1 MSRNKRNTP
10 TSGYNKTIQS
20 IANLTF
26 DELNSLEKSIPVIL
40 NAKIQS
46 DLSSSEIEKAI
57 EAGLYVEKQRIKN
70 LGEQKSILFLPDSIG
85 YSGKGYKENLGRVSF
100 QTLQRM
106 SNLYCVKNIITT
118 RIEQVTR
125 FLRYSN
131 DEQKEGFTI
140 RKKRSLFDTDDNKKL
155 SKEEQKKIEYI
166 VDFLDRGGRTDKWEL
181 PDTFITFVRKIMQDS
196 LSIDQVAF
204 EITRSKGWEL
214 DRFRAVDGSMIRL
227 LDSVDPNYEHDFE
240 RYRFKGVL
248 PRYCQVFE
256 QQIVFN
262 KQLGEYVLY
271 YPWELGFGVRNVNT
285 DIWNNGYG
293 KSELESLI
301 EIVTYILN
309 GVQYNGNFFK
319 NGSNPKGFIKV
330 NGANTNEVQLNEFKQ
345 RWRQLLTGTENSHRI
360 PIFSGVDL
368 EWVDLHHCLHPDSKV
383 WTKEGQFTLNEIL
396 DGKDDCLCEIW
407 DGLNFSKSRVFRTGK
422 KKLCETE
429 FLNRCSIKTS
439 PDHRFLVL
447 RGDEPEWVHQKDLV
461 VGDFVF
467 VNKRATD
474 SEFKELFFNGRP
486 VDSDLF
492 ELFGWIL
499 GDGYIGDGKRS
510 HKFFSL
516 FYHPEKENDVI
527 SRHIDICNKYGVNVR
542 YYKQKSPKGGVVIPR
557 HEFYPRLV
565 IHDHLLYDFFRSLGF
580 TTSKEG
586 KTIPKVV
593 YALKSDYRK
602 SILRG
607 LFSADAYVGGSRQGR
622 SIELAVTS
630 SELKSNVIDLLL
642 SLGIRSNSFVEKNY
656 GRSLSKAGDRRLLIK
671 DKDLFMDGI
680 GFIQQYKN
688 DSYLERERSSY
699 VLDEAPV
706 SFIRDFAVKLRSF
719 YKKLDKDDQFLTKIE
734 RHDLQNISSGN
745 QKASLSKVLSYAEKM
760 NYPIPSFLRDFNLTR
775 VSSIKVCDEEVEM
788 VDVEMFNESHQ
799 FIANGVVVHNSNR
812 DMEFDNWT
820 KFLMTLL
827 CSVYRIDP
835 SELGFQFK
843 DAAQVFGQDGQK
855 QRLDHSKQKG
865 LYPLLIFL
873 QDLINKY
880 IVSEID
886 EDMEF
891 VFTGIEVED
900 EEKQVELDSKKI
912 QSGMVS
918 LQDMFRKYSGRELD
932 EEKDIILNPVYL
944 QIQQAKQY
952 GGQGMNGLVDEE
964 SGEQGEIPNPFM
976 DENPIAE
983 KAFEYIDTILQD
995 NGNEN
1000 QL

>member
-1 MSRNKRNTP
+1 MSSNRSKNNT
-10 TSGYNKTIQS
+10 TQTRKEGGYDG
-20 IANLTF
+20 L
-26 DELNSLEKSIPVIL
+26 LKSISNLSYSEIDSLQSALPVL
-40 NAKIQS
+40 LETKIQS
-46 DLSSSEIEKAI
+46 ALSSSELEKAM
-57 EAGLYVEKQRIKN
+57 EAGLYVEKKRLSYSNQ
-70 LGEQKSILFLPDSIG
+70 EKSIFFLPDSIA
-85 YSGKGYKENLGRVSF
+85 YSGKGYKETLSRVSF
-100 QTLQRM
+100 DTLQKM
-106 SNLYCVKNIITT
+106 GNLYCVKNIIST
-118 RIEQVTR
+118 RIEQITQ
-125 FLRYSN
+125 FLSFSL
-131 DEQKEGFTI
+131 DEQKEGYTI
-140 RKKRSLFDTDDNKKL
+140 RKKRSLFDNGDSDGLPTKN
-155 SKEEQKKIEYI
+155 EQKRIEAI
-166 VDFLDRGGRTDKWEL
+166 VEFLERGGKTDKWEL
-181 PDTFITFVRKIMQDS
+181 PDSFTTFVRKIMQDS
-196 LSIDQVAF
+196 LTIDQLAF
-204 EITRSKGWEL
+204 EVVRNRGGEPLK
-214 DRFRAVDGSMIRL
+214 FRAVDGSMIRL
-227 LDSVDPNYEHDFE
+227 LDSVDPNYAQNFE
-240 RYRFKGVL
+240 RFRWKGYL
-248 PRYCQVFE
+248 PKYCQVFE

-262 KQLGEYVLY
+262 PQLQEYVLY
-271 YPWELGFGVRNVNT
+271 YPWELGFGVRNVST

-293 KSELESLI
+293 KSELETLI

-319 NGSNPKGFIKV
+319 NGSNPKGFIKMKSP
-330 NGANTNEVQLNEFKQ
+330 NTNAAQMNEFKQ
-345 RWRQLLTGTENSHRI
+345 KWRQMLTGTENAHKI
-360 PIFSGVDL
+360 PIFSGIDM
-368 EWVDLHHCLHPDSKV
+368 EWVDLHHCLHPDSRV
-383 WTKEGQFTLNEIL
+383 WTKGGQFTLSEIL

-422 KKLCETE
+422 KRLCETE

-467 VNKRATD
+467 VNKRTTD

-499 GDGYIGDGKRS
+499 GDGYIGDGKPS

-527 SRHIDICNKYGVNVR
+527 SRHIDICSKYGINVR
-542 YYKQKSPKGGVVIPR
+542 YYKQKRPKGSVVIPR

-565 IHDHLLYDFFRSLGF
+565 IYDHLLYDFFRSLGF

-607 LFSADAYVGGSRQGR
+607 LFSADGYVRGSRQGR

-671 DKDLFMDGI
+671 DKDRFMDGI

-706 SFIRDFAVKLRSF
+706 SFIRDFAMKLRLF
-719 YKKLDKDDQFLTKIE
+719 YKKLDKNNQFLTKIE

-775 VSSIKVCDEEVEM
+775 VSSIRVYDEEVEM

-820 KFLMTLL
+820 KFLIVML

-835 SELGFQFK
+835 SELGFQFR
-843 DAAQVFGQDGQK
+843 DAAQVFGQDGQR
-855 QRLDHSKQKG
+855 QRLDHSKKKG

-873 QDLINKY
+873 QDIINRY
-880 IVSEID
+880 IVSELD
-886 EDMEF
+886 EEMEF
-891 VFTGIEVED
+891 AFTGIDVED
-900 EEKQVELDSKKI
+900 EAKQVDLDSKKL

-918 LQDMFRKYSGRELD
+918 LQDIFRKYS
-932 EEKDIILNPVYL
+932 I
-944 QIQQAKQY
+944 
-952 GGQGMNGLVDEE
+952 NGDMK
-964 SGEQGEIPNPFM
+964 IT
-976 DENPIAE
+976 D
-983 KAFEYIDTILQD
+983 
-995 NGNEN
+995 
-1000 QL
+1000 

>member
-1 MSRNKRNTP
+1 MSRNKRNIP

-118 RIEQVTR
+118 RIEQITR
-125 FLRYSN
+125 FLKYSN

-319 NGSNPKGFIKV
+319 NGSNPKGFIKM
-330 NGANTNEVQLNEFKQ
+330 NGTNTNEVQLNEFKQ

-368 EWVDLHHCLHPDSKV
+368 EWVDL
-383 WTKEGQFTLNEIL
+383 
-396 DGKDDCLCEIW
+396 
-407 DGLNFSKSRVFRTGK
+407 
-422 KKLCETE
+422 
-429 FLNRCSIKTS
+429 
-439 PDHRFLVL
+439 
-447 RGDEPEWVHQKDLV
+447 QK
-461 VGDFVF
+461 G
-467 VNKRATD
+467 
-474 SEFKELFFNGRP
+474 
-486 VDSDLF
+486 
-492 ELFGWIL
+492 
-499 GDGYIGDGKRS
+499 
-510 HKFFSL
+510 
-516 FYHPEKENDVI
+516 
-527 SRHIDICNKYGVNVR
+527 
-542 YYKQKSPKGGVVIPR
+542 
-557 HEFYPRLV
+557 
-565 IHDHLLYDFFRSLGF
+565 
-580 TTSKEG
+580 
-586 KTIPKVV
+586 
-593 YALKSDYRK
+593 
-602 SILRG
+602 
-607 LFSADAYVGGSRQGR
+607 
-622 SIELAVTS
+622 
-630 SELKSNVIDLLL
+630 
-642 SLGIRSNSFVEKNY
+642 
-656 GRSLSKAGDRRLLIK
+656 
-671 DKDLFMDGI
+671 
-680 GFIQQYKN
+680 
-688 DSYLERERSSY
+688 
-699 VLDEAPV
+699 
-706 SFIRDFAVKLRSF
+706 
-719 YKKLDKDDQFLTKIE
+719 
-734 RHDLQNISSGN
+734 
-745 QKASLSKVLSYAEKM
+745 
-760 NYPIPSFLRDFNLTR
+760 
-775 VSSIKVCDEEVEM
+775 
-788 VDVEMFNESHQ
+788 
-799 FIANGVVVHNSNR
+799 NR

-944 QIQQAKQY
+944 QIQQAKQF

-995 NGNEN
+995 NDNEN
-1000 QL
+1000 

>member
-118 RIEQVTR
+118 RIEQITR
-125 FLRYSN
+125 FLKYSN

-140 RKKRSLFDTDDNKKL
+140 RRKRSLFDTDNNKKL

-319 NGSNPKGFIKV
+319 NGSNPKGFIKM
-330 NGANTNEVQLNEFKQ
+330 NGTNTNEVQLNEFKQ

-383 WTKEGQFTLNEIL
+383 WTKEGQFTLSEIL

-422 KKLCETE
+422 KRLCETE

-467 VNKRATD
+467 VNKRTTD

-499 GDGYIGDGKRS
+499 GDGYIGDGKPS

-542 YYKQKSPKGGVVIPR
+542 YYKQKRPKGGAVIPR

-565 IHDHLLYDFFRSLGF
+565 IYDHLLYDFFRSLGF

-607 LFSADAYVGGSRQGR
+607 LFSADGYVRGSRQGR
-622 SIELAVTS
+622 SIELAVIS

-706 SFIRDFAVKLRSF
+706 SFIRDFAVKLRLF

-760 NYPIPSFLRDFNLTR
+760 NYPIPGFLRDFNLTR

-820 KFLMTLL
+820 KFLIVML

-944 QIQQAKQY
+944 QIQQAKQF

-995 NGNEN
+995 NDNEN
-1000 QL
+1000 

>member
-240 RYRFKGVL
+240 RYRFKGTL
-248 PRYCQVFE
+248 PQYCQVFE

-319 NGSNPKGFIKV
+319 NGSNPKGFIKM
-330 NGANTNEVQLNEFKQ
+330 NGTNTNEVQLNEFKQ

-368 EWVDLHHCLHPDSKV
+368 EWVDL
-383 WTKEGQFTLNEIL
+383 
-396 DGKDDCLCEIW
+396 
-407 DGLNFSKSRVFRTGK
+407 
-422 KKLCETE
+422 
-429 FLNRCSIKTS
+429 
-439 PDHRFLVL
+439 
-447 RGDEPEWVHQKDLV
+447 QK
-461 VGDFVF
+461 G
-467 VNKRATD
+467 
-474 SEFKELFFNGRP
+474 
-486 VDSDLF
+486 
-492 ELFGWIL
+492 
-499 GDGYIGDGKRS
+499 
-510 HKFFSL
+510 
-516 FYHPEKENDVI
+516 
-527 SRHIDICNKYGVNVR
+527 
-542 YYKQKSPKGGVVIPR
+542 
-557 HEFYPRLV
+557 
-565 IHDHLLYDFFRSLGF
+565 
-580 TTSKEG
+580 
-586 KTIPKVV
+586 
-593 YALKSDYRK
+593 
-602 SILRG
+602 
-607 LFSADAYVGGSRQGR
+607 
-622 SIELAVTS
+622 
-630 SELKSNVIDLLL
+630 
-642 SLGIRSNSFVEKNY
+642 
-656 GRSLSKAGDRRLLIK
+656 
-671 DKDLFMDGI
+671 
-680 GFIQQYKN
+680 
-688 DSYLERERSSY
+688 
-699 VLDEAPV
+699 
-706 SFIRDFAVKLRSF
+706 
-719 YKKLDKDDQFLTKIE
+719 
-734 RHDLQNISSGN
+734 
-745 QKASLSKVLSYAEKM
+745 
-760 NYPIPSFLRDFNLTR
+760 
-775 VSSIKVCDEEVEM
+775 
-788 VDVEMFNESHQ
+788 
-799 FIANGVVVHNSNR
+799 NR

-944 QIQQAKQY
+944 QIQQAKQF

-995 NGNEN
+995 NDNEN
-1000 QL
+1000 